1 MKTLVQINL
10 RGQMQG
16 VLLILNPEV
25 SLWRERGRGVGGEG
39 EGRGEGCGDNRLLH
53 HNRYVRQSGYGS
65 PSFGS

>member
-25 SLWRERGRGVGGEG
+25 SLWRERGRG
-39 EGRGEGCGDNRLLH
+39 EGCGDNRLLH

>member
-10 RGQMQG
+10 RGQTQG

-25 SLWRERGRGVGGEG
+25 SLWGEG
-39 EGRGEGCGDNRLLH
+39 GRGRGEGCGDNRSLH